1 LDSVSFYLPR
11 WIRQQKKSQKIGNGL
26 HRRDISNK
34 SNGGRK
40 MNQWMKLADRVLDE
54 VEVTNLEALSILE
67 CPDDDV
73 LLLMH
78 AAFQIRKRY
87 YGKKVKL
94 NMIINTKSGLCPENC
109 GYCSQSSISTAP
121 IESYRMVDKDTI
133 VEGAKRAH
141 ELNIGTYC
149 IVASGRGPSNR
160 DVNHVVDAVKEI
172 KDTYGLKIC
181 ACLGL
186 LKPEQAMRLKEA
198 GVDRYN
204 HNINT
209 SASNHSNITTSHTYD
224 DRVKTVETVKE
235 SGMSPCSGVIVG
247 MRETKQDVVDM
258 ANSLKVLDADS
269 IPVNFLHAIDGT
281 PLEGVR
287 ELNPLYCLKVLA
299 LFRFINPTKEI
310 RISGGREVNLR
321 SLQPLGLY
329 AANSIFVGD
338 YLTTSGQEESEDL
351 KMLIDLG
358 FEVESVEEMKASLEM
373 VN

>member
-1 LDSVSFYLPR
+1 
-11 WIRQQKKSQKIGNGL
+11 
-26 HRRDISNK
+26 
-34 SNGGRK
+34 
-40 MNQWMKLADRVLDE
+40 MNQWMELAERVLDGG
-54 VEVTNLEALSILE
+54 EVTEKEALSILE

-87 YGKKVKL
+87 FGKKVKL
-94 NMIINTKSGLCPENC
+94 NMIMNAKSGLCPENC
-109 GYCSQSSISTAP
+109 GYCSQSSISKAP
-121 IESYRMVDKDTI
+121 IDSYRMVDKTTLL
-133 VEGAKRAH
+133 EGAKRAH
-141 ELNIGTYC
+141 DLNIGTYC

-160 DVNHVVDAVKEI
+160 EVDQVVGAVKEI
-172 KDTYGLKIC
+172 KEMYGLKVC

-186 LKPEQAMRLKEA
+186 LKPEQAERLKEA

-209 SASNHSNITTSHTYD
+209 SKSNHSNITTSHTYD
-224 DRVKTVETVKE
+224 DRVNTVETAKK

-247 MRETKQDVVDM
+247 MKETKQDVVDM
-258 ANSLKVLDADS
+258 ANSLKALDADS

-281 PLEGVR
+281 PLEGVN

-338 YLTTSGQEESEDL
+338 YLTTAGQNETEDH
-351 KMLIDLG
+351 KMLRDLG
-358 FEVESVEEMKASLEM
+358 FEVESVEEMKASLQQ
-373 VN
+373 

>member
-1 LDSVSFYLPR
+1 
-11 WIRQQKKSQKIGNGL
+11 
-26 HRRDISNK
+26 
-34 SNGGRK
+34 
-40 MNQWMKLADRVLDE
+40 MNQWMELAERVLDGG
-54 VEVTNLEALSILE
+54 EVTEKEALSILE

-94 NMIINTKSGLCPENC
+94 NMIMNAKSGLCPENC
-109 GYCSQSSISTAP
+109 GYCSQSSISKAP
-121 IESYRMVDKDTI
+121 IDSYRMVDKTTLL
-133 VEGAKRAH
+133 EGAKRAH
-141 ELNIGTYC
+141 FLNIGTYC

-160 DVNHVVDAVKEI
+160 EVDQVVDAVKEI
-172 KDTYGLKIC
+172 KETYGLKIC

-186 LKPEQAMRLKEA
+186 LKPGQAERLKEA

-209 SASNHSNITTSHTYD
+209 SKTNHSNITTSHTYD
-224 DRVKTVETVKE
+224 DRVNTVETAKK

-247 MRETKQDVVDM
+247 MKETKQDVVDM
-258 ANSLKVLDADS
+258 AKSLKALDADS

-281 PLEGVR
+281 PLEGVN

-338 YLTTSGQEESEDL
+338 YLTTAGQNETEDH
-351 KMLIDLG
+351 KMLHDLG
-358 FEVESVEEMKASLEM
+358 FEVESVEEMKASLQR
-373 VN
+373 

>member
-1 LDSVSFYLPR
+1 
-11 WIRQQKKSQKIGNGL
+11 
-26 HRRDISNK
+26 
-34 SNGGRK
+34 
-40 MNQWMKLADRVLDE
+40 MELAERVLDGG
-54 VEVTNLEALSILE
+54 EVTEKEALSILE
-67 CPDDDV
+67 CPDDEV

-94 NMIINTKSGLCPENC
+94 NMIMNAKSGLCPENC
-109 GYCSQSSISTAP
+109 GYCSQSSISKAP
-121 IESYRMVDKDTI
+121 IDSYRMVDKTTLL
-133 VEGAKRAH
+133 EGAKRAH
-141 ELNIGTYC
+141 DLNIGTYC

-160 DVNHVVDAVKEI
+160 EVDQVVGAVKEI
-172 KDTYGLKIC
+172 KETYGLKVC

-186 LKPEQAMRLKEA
+186 LKPEQAERLKEA

-209 SASNHSNITTSHTYD
+209 SKSNHSNITTSHTYD
-224 DRVKTVETVKE
+224 DRVNTVETAKK

-247 MRETKQDVVDM
+247 MKETKQDVVDM
-258 ANSLKVLDADS
+258 AKSLKALDADS

-281 PLEGVR
+281 PLEGVN

-338 YLTTSGQEESEDL
+338 YLTTAGQNETEDH
-351 KMLIDLG
+351 KMLHDLG
-358 FEVESVEEMKASLEM
+358 FEVESVEEMKASLQR
-373 VN
+373 